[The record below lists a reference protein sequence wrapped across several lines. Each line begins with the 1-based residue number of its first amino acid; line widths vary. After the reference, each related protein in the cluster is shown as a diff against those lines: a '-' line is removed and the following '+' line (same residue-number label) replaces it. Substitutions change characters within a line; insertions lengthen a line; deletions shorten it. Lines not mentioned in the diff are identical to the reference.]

1 MAPEQNQPQYPHIP
15 QQPSGMETPFQG
27 AYVAPPNT
35 YGAVMELTGKIN
47 TLIMQHTYLSDQYKD
62 HEIRLRAL
70 EANRWP
76 VPVLSVVV
84 ALCSLGVALYA
95 VLSR

>member
-1 MAPEQNQPQYPHIP
+1 MAPEQNQYPNIP
-15 QQPSGMETPFQG
+15 QQPSGMETPYQG
-27 AYVAPPNT
+27 LYPPANT

-47 TLIMQHTYLSDQYKD
+47 TLILQHTYLSDQYKD

-76 VPVLSVVV
+76 VPILSVVV
-84 ALCSLGVALYA
+84 AVCALAVALYVA
-95 VLSR
+95 FGK